1 MTVSLSLVVL
11 LGIAVWIMH
20 RYAGLKFLHALICFL
35 FGFLVAATGA
45 APIIRKLMASFLAA
59 LSGRR

>member
-1 MTVSLSLVVL
+1 VTISLSLVVL

-20 RYAGLKFLHALICFL
+20 RYTGLKFLHALICFL

-45 APIIRKLMASFLAA
+45 APVIRKLMVSLIAVLA
-59 LSGRR
+59 GRR